1 MNEVMSMLAQLKEMP
16 RTALVGFLAPLV
28 ALICIFVAIA
38 ISPDFLWTDNALS
51 DLGHYTRIDIGPN
64 PEIRAIIFN
73 SGLVITG
80 IMMLIFTLPLVKN
93 MEKPLT
99 KFGML
104 VFVIAELFL
113 IGIGIFSENFGSIHF
128 LVSVGFFFSF
138 PFAMWFVGIDWMWRG
153 KIRAFALLSIALPFG
168 SIFLWY
174 QQVVAPIW
182 SGVAIP
188 EMVTA
193 LTAICWIWAIN
204 LFIIQGKLED
214 VMKST

>member
-51 DLGHYTRIDIGPN
+51 DLGHYTRINIGPN

-93 MEKPLT
+93 MEKPC
-99 KFGML
+99 GA
-104 VFVIAELFL
+104 V
-113 IGIGIFSENFGSIHF
+113 
-128 LVSVGFFFSF
+128 
-138 PFAMWFVGIDWMWRG
+138 
-153 KIRAFALLSIALPFG
+153 LL
-168 SIFLWY
+168 
-174 QQVVAPIW
+174 
-182 SGVAIP
+182 
-188 EMVTA
+188 
-193 LTAICWIWAIN
+193 N
-204 LFIIQGKLED
+204 
-214 VMKST
+214 